1 MMDQNHKKVARVS
14 YIVPVFNT
22 EKFIGRCVRSLM
34 DQTYSNIDYIF
45 VDNASMDDSV
55 AILREVIAR
64 YPSRQSRVKIIENR
78 INRGSATARN
88 QGLDAA
94 EGDYVMFADS
104 DDYVNS
110 DYVEAMVSEAERTE
124 ADIVYCDFFESYEEG
139 DRLIKQDFGVG
150 PMDCICSMLSR
161 AMHGST
167 WNKNFRRQFLLQAG
181 QKFVDGADLFEDVGW
196 NVRLMACKPVL
207 AYVPKA
213 FYHYVKYNPHSII
226 QSMSDSS
233 YSRSRCLQRIKNVD
247 VACRFLEDKSM
258 MSIEKIRKNSRQWKL
273 LAKNDLIINN
283 LYSLKRWMVTFPE
296 ADSEIWRCKQL
307 TLNLRLLL
315 TWLHFRLVCLYRLQ
329 KMILNRIRYNGFNFS

>member
-1 MMDQNHKKVARVS
+1 
-14 YIVPVFNT
+14 
-22 EKFIGRCVRSLM
+22 M
-34 DQTYSNIDYIF
+34 DQTYPNVDYIF
-45 VDNASMDDSV
+45 VDNASTDGSV

-64 YPSRQSRVKIIENR
+64 YPNRQPRVKIIENS
-78 INRGSATARN
+78 INLGSATARN

-94 EGDYVMFADS
+94 VGDYVMFADS
-104 DDYVNS
+104 DDYVDS
-110 DYVEAMVSEAERTE
+110 DYVEVMVAEAERTG
-124 ADIVYCDFFESYEEG
+124 ADIAYCDFFETYEDD
-139 DRLIKQDFGVG
+139 DRLMRQDFGV
-150 PMDCICSMLSR
+150 DSIECACSMLSR

-167 WNKNFRRQFLLQAG
+167 CNKNFLRKFLLHAG

-196 NVRLMACKPVL
+196 NVRLMACNPKL

-329 KMILNRIRYNGFNFS
+329 KMISKI

>member
-1 MMDQNHKKVARVS
+1 MIDQEIKKMARVS
-14 YIVPVFNT
+14 YIMPLFNT

-34 DQTYSNIDYIF
+34 EQTYPNIDYIF
-45 VDNASMDDSV
+45 VDNGSTDGSI
-55 AILREVIAR
+55 AILNEVITH
-64 YPSRQSRVKIIENR
+64 YPNRQSRVKIIENR
-78 INRGSATARN
+78 LNCGSAKARN

-94 EGDYVMFADS
+94 VGDYVMFADS

-110 DYVEAMVSEAERTE
+110 DYVEGMVTEVERTG
-124 ADIVYCDFFESYEEG
+124 ADIAYCDFFESYEDG
-139 DRLIKQDFGVG
+139 DRLIKQDFGVD
-150 PMDCICSMLSR
+150 PLECACSMMCR
-161 AMHGST
+161 CMHGST
-167 WNKNFRRQFLLQAG
+167 WNKIYRREFLLHVG

-196 NVRLMACKPVL
+196 NVRLMACNPKL

-247 VACRFLEDKSM
+247 AACRFLEDKSM

-329 KMILNRIRYNGFNFS
+329 KMISKI

>member
-1 MMDQNHKKVARVS
+1 MTNQGNRKMLSVS

-34 DQTYSNIDYIF
+34 DQTYPNVDYIF
-45 VDNASMDDSV
+45 VDNASTDGSV

-64 YPSRQSRVKIIENR
+64 YPNRQPRVKIIENS
-78 INRGSATARN
+78 INLGSATARN

-94 EGDYVMFADS
+94 VGDYVMFADS
-104 DDYVNS
+104 DDYVDS
-110 DYVEAMVSEAERTE
+110 DYVEVMVAEAERTK
-124 ADIVYCDFFESYEEG
+124 ADIVYCDFFETYEDD
-139 DRLIKQDFGVG
+139 DRLMRQDFGV
-150 PMDCICSMLSR
+150 DSIECACYMLSR

-167 WNKNFRRQFLLQAG
+167 WNKNFLRKFLLHAG

-196 NVRLMACKPVL
+196 NVRLMACNPKL

-329 KMILNRIRYNGFNFS
+329 KMISKI